1 MFYVTGTI
9 FRHVNFF
16 VHCMYCRLV
25 VVICAIICIVLII
38 SFMTYIYR
46 KEGTSICIR
55 KCSMFLFYIIQF
67 FIFRWCIVLILFV
80 CWLKKTTISLQSLL
94 SVRLLKKH
102 WFQSKD
108 LKCNE
113 LDAEIS
119 SVKYDNQC
127 KGLDFFCKLKYIGF
141 FHCLYAMFICLRE
154 KEREKV
160 RERKRKNI
168 FLLTFFIS
176 YWHIK
181 VLKGIHLHVQIT
193 VTYW

>member
-94 SVRLLKKH
+94 SGRLLKKH
-102 WFQSKD
+102 WFQSRD

-113 LDAEIS
+113 LDAEIPEFKRKKC
-119 SVKYDNQC
+119 KYDNQC
-127 KGLDFFCKLKYIGF
+127 KLGIGNVWVLKKNTWGF
-141 FHCLYAMFICLRE
+141 FIAFKCTFVLERE
-154 KEREKV
+154 KEES
-160 RERKRKNI
+160 ER
-168 FLLTFFIS
+168 
-176 YWHIK
+176 
-181 VLKGIHLHVQIT
+181 
-193 VTYW
+193 